1 MDKET
6 RVAKAQ
12 VLEFVALFVG
22 VAVLTGVVAYF
33 EKEIEEAMKEGG
45 DYHESQTTSKTSNE

>member
-22 VAVLTGVVAYF
+22 VAVSMTMSV
-33 EKEIEEAMKEGG
+33 
-45 DYHESQTTSKTSNE
+45 